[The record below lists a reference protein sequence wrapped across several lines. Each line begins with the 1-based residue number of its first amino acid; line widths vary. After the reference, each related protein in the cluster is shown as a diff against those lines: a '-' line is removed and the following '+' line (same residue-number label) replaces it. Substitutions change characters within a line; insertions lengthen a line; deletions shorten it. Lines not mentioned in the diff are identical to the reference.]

1 MSAPKR
7 LASDS
12 FGSSQMVVKRQKSNI
27 DLTNGKAV
35 ATLGGNSGNGA
46 LIHAVGISVR
56 LFYASRFCTE

>member
-1 MSAPKR
+1 MSASKR

-27 DLTNGKAV
+27 DLANGRAV
-35 ATLGGNSGNGA
+35 ANLGGKSGNGA
-46 LIHAVGISVR
+46 LIHAVGISVG